1 MTPTQ
6 IKVAIYGGAV
16 LLLLL
21 CARNAM
27 AAKLNNDL
35 GRVTKE
41 LEIDASINSPTFGL
55 TPDQIVALNSNNPAV
70 DPTMRA
76 YIDASNAAIA
86 ADDRDNGHVDAIGP

>member
-6 IKVAIYGGAV
+6 IKVVTYGGAA
-16 LLLLL
+16 LLLWL

-27 AAKLNNDL
+27 AMKTNNDL
-35 GRVTKE
+35 ARVTKE

-55 TPDQIVALNSNNPAV
+55 TPDQIAALNSNNPAV

-86 ADDRDNGHVDAIGP
+86 ADDRENGHVEAIGP